1 MFDLSK
7 RTIVVTGGN
16 GGIGLGLA
24 RGVAQAGANVAIWA
38 RNEEKNLKA
47 RKELEALGAETLAL
61 HCDVS
66 NEDEILAAID
76 ATSAQF
82 GRIDACFANAGYGAP
97 GDPLKISLEAWREL
111 LSVNLDGTFLTLR
124 CVANHMIEHGG
135 RGKLIAVSSMVE
147 HFGSPMQAHYAA
159 SKAAVGSLVKT
170 FAVRLAR
177 HDIQVNSIEP
187 GWVLTDATAG
197 ASESEAMN
205 KVLMKRLP
213 ARRWG
218 ETRDFEGIAVYL
230 ASDESAYHTGDAILI
245 DGGYTIF

>member
-1 MFDLSK
+1 MFDLDG

-24 RGVAQAGANVAIWA
+24 RGVARAGARVAIWA
-38 RNEEKNLKA
+38 RNEDKNQKA
-47 RKELEALGAETLAL
+47 KEELEALGAQTLAL
-61 HCDVS
+61 QCDVS
-66 NEDEILAAID
+66 NEDEILSAID
-76 ATSAQF
+76 ATAAQF

-124 CVANHMIEHGG
+124 CVANHMIEHGSG
-135 RGKLIAVSSMVE
+135 GKLVAVSSMVE

-187 GWVLTDATAG
+187 GWVLTDATAQMSQ
-197 ASESEAMN
+197 SEEMN
-205 KVLMKRLP
+205 KILMKRLP

-218 ETRDFEGIAVYL
+218 ETKDFEGIAVYL